1 MSITPLDLQTLF
13 VKMAQVGKDQALIQK
28 SVENQQNREANH
40 LIKKEINRDHS
51 VNKAEEDKD
60 VEKVKDQNSNTNTNS
75 SSDEDNSNEDSKEQK
90 DEKHKYFTDPKLG
103 HNIDISG

>member
-60 VEKVKDQNSNTNTNS
+60 VEKVKDQNSNTS
-75 SSDEDNSNEDSKEQK
+75 SSDEENSNEGSKEQK
-90 DEKHKYFTDPKLG
+90 DEKQKYFTDPKLG

>member
-13 VKMAQVGKDQALIQK
+13 VKMSQVGKEQAAIQK

-40 LIKKEINRDHS
+40 LVKQEMNRDHS
-51 VNKAEEDKD
+51 VNKTEEDKESQSID
-60 VEKVKDQNSNTNTNS
+60 DNGSGTGS
-75 SSDEDNSNEDSKEQK
+75 SSSGGKKEESEDKSG
-90 DEKHKYFTDPKLG
+90 EKPKYFTDPKRG